1 MSARASKSAGATV
14 AVTSVRGKAGAW
26 INHHRKVAIESLASL
41 LSEWV
46 TSLMTWLVIGIALAL
61 PIILYVMLVN
71 IGQLGR
77 DWDGSPRISLYLQHN
92 APESG
97 ARALRQ
103 ILLKRPD
110 IDSALFI
117 SSDDALV
124 EFKAFSGF
132 GDVLNTLDENPLP
145 AVIEIK
151 PSSSELGQLRLL
163 VISLEEYDLVESVSF
178 DLEWVERLFAM
189 LQFGE
194 RLVVSLGFVLALGV
208 LLVIGNTIRLAIEN
222 RRSEIEI
229 IKLVGGT
236 DRFVRRPFLYLGF
249 WYGAGGALVAWLL
262 LQGSLLFLAAP
273 VEILAQSYRDD
284 FALTGLSVLD
294 SLAILLGGSS
304 LGILG
309 AIVAVRRHL
318 REIEP
323 E

>member
-26 INHHRKVAIESLASL
+26 INHHRKVAVESLSSL

-71 IGQLGR
+71 IGELGR
-77 DWDGSPRISLYLQHN
+77 GWDGSPRISLYLQHN

-163 VISLEEYDLVESVSF
+163 VISLEEYDLVEAVSF

-262 LQGSLLFLAAP
+262 LQGSLLFLSGP